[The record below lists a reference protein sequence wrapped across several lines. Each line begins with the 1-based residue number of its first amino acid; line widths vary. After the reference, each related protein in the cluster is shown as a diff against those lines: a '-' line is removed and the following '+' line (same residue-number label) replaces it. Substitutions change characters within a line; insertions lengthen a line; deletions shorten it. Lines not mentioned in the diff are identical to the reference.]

1 MSGFIDGYYRFAVWV
16 TRFAYLN
23 LLWIAFSL
31 LGLGLFGLFPATAS
45 MFAVVR
51 KWVQGEKDIPILA
64 VFWKSYK
71 REFLKINVLGYIL
84 AAAGYVMTMEFQILR
99 TQEHIAYTIASF
111 AIIGLFLLLAVIMLY
126 IFPVFAHFQLRSL
139 DYIKWALLIGIGHPL
154 LTVFLFGIVIAI
166 SYLSFMTIP
175 ALFFFFGG
183 SVIAYI
189 IMWGVQ
195 LTFSKME
202 KSLV

>member
-1 MSGFIDGYYRFAVWV
+1 MNGFVAGYYRFALWI

-31 LGLGLFGLFPATAS
+31 LGLGLFGFFPATAA

-51 KWVQGEKDIPILA
+51 KWVQGEKDIPVFQ

-71 REFLKINVLGYIL
+71 KEFLKINVLGYML
-84 AAAGYVMTMEFQILR
+84 AGTGYLMTMEFQILR
-99 TQEHIAYTIASF
+99 TQEHIAYTMASF
-111 AIIGLFLLLAVIMLY
+111 AVVGLFLLLAVIALY
-126 IFPVFAHFQLRSL
+126 LFPLFAHFQLRPL

-154 LTVFLFGIVIAI
+154 LTVFLLGIVIALI
-166 SYLSFMTIP
+166 YLSLITIP
-175 ALFFFFGG
+175 VLLFFFGG

-189 IMWGVQ
+189 LMWGVH
-195 LTFSKME
+195 LTFAKME
-202 KSLV
+202 ESLA

>member
-1 MSGFIDGYYRFAVWV
+1 MNGFVAGYYRFAVWI

-31 LGLGLFGLFPATAS
+31 LGLGLLGFFPATAA

-51 KWVQGEKDIPILA
+51 KWVHGEKDIPVFQ

-71 REFLKINVLGYIL
+71 KEFLKINVLGYML
-84 AAAGYVMTMEFQILR
+84 AGTGYLMTMEFQILR
-99 TQEHIAYTIASF
+99 TQEHIAYTMASF
-111 AIIGLFLLLAVIMLY
+111 AVVGLFLLLAVIALY
-126 IFPVFAHFQLRSL
+126 LFPLFAHFQLRPL

-154 LTVFLFGIVIAI
+154 LTVFLLGIVIALI
-166 SYLSFMTIP
+166 YLSLMTIP
-175 ALFFFFGG
+175 AVLFFFGG

-189 IMWGVQ
+189 LMWGVD
-195 LTFSKME
+195 LTFAKME
-202 KSLV
+202 ESLA